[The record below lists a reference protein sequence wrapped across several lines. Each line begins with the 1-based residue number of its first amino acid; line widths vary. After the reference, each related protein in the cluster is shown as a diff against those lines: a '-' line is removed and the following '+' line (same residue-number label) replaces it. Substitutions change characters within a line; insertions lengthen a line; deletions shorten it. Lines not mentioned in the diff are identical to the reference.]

1 MSNLPLARIAQRA
14 LRAILFAATALAMS
28 LSCAVAQE
36 SAPVKQEASCVQCHE
51 QQQGQLH
58 APVAQWRDS
67 VHGKAGVTCD
77 GCHGGDAKDASMA
90 HSPTAGFV
98 GRPRLRD
105 FPYMCGKCHSDIKD
119 VHVGSVHGK
128 NGLPHC
134 VTCHGSHAIQPPDP
148 AAIITEAECSK
159 CHPFEKAKTAQAM
172 LQKAR
177 GLVDELDTFAKSV
190 EHISS
195 VIQPLRQMQKEL
207 RLDRDGVLA
216 TFHSFRIG
224 EIQQIGGN
232 VDRVMKTIAKLRE
245 REEQRESNYARERP
259 VILSLVAF
267 FLLAAAFGY
276 RVYHGNTP
284 LPQHDHGDHG

>member
-1 MSNLPLARIAQRA
+1 MSTRRFPSLARASM
-14 LRAILFAATALAMS
+14 ALAAWAALS
-28 LSCAVAQE
+28 LGVVRS
-36 SAPVKQEASCVQCHE
+36 QEAAAQKPQSSCVQCHD
-51 QQQGQLH
+51 QLQGQLH
-58 APVAQWRDS
+58 APVGQWRDS

-77 GCHGGDAKDASMA
+77 GCHGGDVAEPTMA
-90 HSPTAGFV
+90 HSPSAGFV

-105 FPYMCGKCHSDIKD
+105 FPYMCGKCHGEIKD

-134 VTCHGSHAIQPPDP
+134 VTCHGAHAIQPPDP

-159 CHPFEKAKTAQAM
+159 CHAFEKAKTAQSM

-177 GLVDELDTFAKSV
+177 GLVEELDTFAKGV
-190 EHISS
+190 EHIPS
-195 VIQPLRQMQKEL
+195 VIQPLRQMQKDL

-245 REEQRESNYARERP
+245 REELRERNYERERP

-267 FLLAAAFGY
+267 LLLAAAIGY
-276 RVYHGNTP
+276 RAYHSNTP
-284 LPQHDHGDHG
+284 IAHHDHDDHG